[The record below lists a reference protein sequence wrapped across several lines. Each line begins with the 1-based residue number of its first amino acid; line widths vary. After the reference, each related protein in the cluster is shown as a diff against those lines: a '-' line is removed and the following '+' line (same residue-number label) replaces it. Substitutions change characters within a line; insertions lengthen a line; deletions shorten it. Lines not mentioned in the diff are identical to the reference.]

1 MSRAGELIVTM
12 LCVGVIVALAFMA
25 AYTWVPGFRAAI
37 NARLYDVQRA
47 DDATSYATRRQVEDT
62 ARAMISSYE
71 ADVLMYE
78 QYRDSS
84 SAEQQSWAEQARIRA
99 NRTAATYNNYML
111 KNSYIWVGNI
121 PTDIYATLPTIW

>member
-1 MSRAGELIVTM
+1 
-12 LCVGVIVALAFMA
+12 
-25 AYTWVPGFRAAI
+25 
-37 NARLYDVQRA
+37 
-47 DDATSYATRRQVEDT
+47 
-62 ARAMISSYE
+62 
-71 ADVLMYE
+71 MYE

-111 KNSYIWVGNI
+111 KNSYIWVDNI

>member
-1 MSRAGELIVTM
+1 MSRAGKLIVAM
-12 LCVGVIVALAFMA
+12 LCIIVIVALAFIV
-25 AYTWVPGFRAAI
+25 AYTWAPEFRAVV
-37 NARLYDVQRA
+37 NAQLYNVQTA

-78 QYRDSS
+78 QYRNSS

-111 KNSYIWVGNI
+111 KNSYIWAGNI
-121 PTDIYATLPTIW
+121 PTDIYATLPTI